1 MLVAS
6 ACALVLASFAV
17 DFLETAGLALPAMVS
32 LDFLCLGSACG
43 VLETL
48 LSVVS
53 FELLERFWCF
63 AGRFLAVFASPPG

>member
-6 ACALVLASFAV
+6 AGALVLASFAV
-17 DFLETAGLALPAMVS
+17 DFLETAVLTLPALVS
-32 LDFLCLGSACG
+32 LDFLGWGPACG

-53 FELLERFWCF
+53 FELLEHFWYL
-63 AGRFLAVFASPPG
+63 AGRFLVVFASPP